1 MPRTEAVRDRTGR
14 AAPSRVTHVVGLV
27 VAAAGVMIEYLTG
40 VPGFPAVPPGPIIL
54 LVVAAIVAQLAGRAT
69 VVLGLVAAAFLSVG
83 AVAAGTTGEV
93 LAAPEVI
100 GQFLGALV
108 QVLGLVVALVAG
120 VAALLPTRGGP

>member
-1 MPRTEAVRDRTGR
+1 M
-14 AAPSRVTHVVGLV
+14 
-27 VAAAGVMIEYLTG
+27 
-40 VPGFPAVPPGPIIL
+40 
-54 LVVAAIVAQLAGRAT
+54 
-69 VVLGLVAAAFLSVG
+69 VLGLVAAAFLSVG
-83 AVAAGTTGEV
+83 AVAAGTTAEV

>member
-14 AAPSRVTHVVGLV
+14 AAPSRVTLVVGLV

-54 LVVAAIVAQLAGRAT
+54 LVVAAIVALVAARAI

-83 AVAAGTTGEV
+83 AVAAGTTAEV